1 LAAGIE
7 GKLDVPEAGD
17 AEAAALGVTCQRASV
32 ADLFVEFVDGH
43 GWCRLTAGSYPRQ
56 LHKRNNKKPAREK

>member
-7 GKLDVPEAGD
+7 GQLDVPAAGD
-17 AEAAALGVTCQRASV
+17 SEAMAAGMAGECEAV

-43 GWCRLTAGSYPRQ
+43 GWWCRLTA
-56 LHKRNNKKPAREK
+56 

>member
-7 GKLDVPEAGD
+7 GQLDVPAAGD
-17 AEAAALGVTCQRASV
+17 SEAMAAGMAGECEAV

-43 GWCRLTAGSYPRQ
+43 GWWCRLTS
-56 LHKRNNKKPAREK
+56 